1 MAYKSLMLSRE
12 QILGARAM
20 LGMTRAEL
28 AAMVGLSATGL
39 SNIENGISDPKVST
53 MEAIRKALEAS
64 GIVFIPE
71 DTLGSGVRLKKPKR
85 RR

>member
-1 MAYKSLMLSRE
+1 
-12 QILGARAM
+12 
-20 LGMTRAEL
+20 
-28 AAMVGLSATGL
+28 
-39 SNIENGISDPKVST
+39 